1 MANTIANKLVVK
13 SADSKVIKNLLKV
26 IKGNNENGDN
36 EVIDFNKINAMP
48 SELEGTNSHSE
59 QWKSLC
65 YYILKTNQQAAIPA
79 LHDLF
84 SANSAEEF
92 EERYPDRLD
101 EFITEGEILFNN
113 YMKYGAIDSFMWRC
127 LHSEGRESIFEI
139 VEYNSEEELK
149 AYCECRERG
158 EEFVRIDGALDGHK
172 E

>member
-1 MANTIANKLVVK
+1 MVNNTTNKL
-13 SADSKVIKNLLKV
+13 SNGEITDSGI
-26 IKGNNENGDN
+26 
-36 EVIDFNKINAMP
+36 AQSMP
-48 SELEGTNSHSE
+48 KELESTVSHPE

-127 LHSEGRESIFEI
+127 LHSEGSEPIFEI

>member
-65 YYILKTNQQAAIPA
+65 YYALKTNQQEKISE
-79 LHDLF
+79 LEELF
-84 SANSAEEF
+84 SAHSVEYF
-92 EERYPDRLD
+92 EKEYHDRLD
-101 EFITEGEILFNN
+101 EFMTEGEILFNN
-113 YMKYGAIDSFMWRC
+113 YMK
-127 LHSEGRESIFEI
+127 
-139 VEYNSEEELK
+139 
-149 AYCECRERG
+149 
-158 EEFVRIDGALDGHK
+158 
-172 E
+172 